1 MISDEKSVGKQQ
13 QKTNKNQNLVAKVQ
27 KWVNEERKF
36 DSPVRYNKNKKF
48 LHKSIR
54 IFTYIHICIYKFS
67 NILKIKVKN

>member
-36 DSPVRYNKNKKF
+36 DSPVRYNKNKSF
-48 LHKSIR
+48 YTNPYAYLH
-54 IFTYIHICIYKFS
+54 TYIYAYINLVIY
-67 NILKIKVKN
+67 